1 MLATRT
7 PRAPVGQPHAFREL
21 PAQLP
26 TSKLTMPAPSPL
38 DWTIG
43 PYRIAREIGR
53 GQFGT
58 VYEARDPRDR
68 PIALKLVPLHGPDSE
83 AKLAAE
89 RQGADLQQRFS
100 SATGQN
106 RFVPEVLDHQRI
118 DPYYTIVME
127 LVSGQPLTALI
138 ASGRI
143 RDDRAATIA
152 HAICRFLMA
161 AHAFTTGTGDGA
173 RTILVHGD
181 LKPAHILLLADGSI
195 RVLDFG
201 IAKALA
207 ASKGAT
213 TNLWS
218 SVDYASPE
226 RLESGRVNEH
236 VDLWSLGV
244 MLFEM
249 VSRTRPYAHYEH
261 SRSRLE
267 TAIRTQEPRLRVPA
281 DVDPRLTAI
290 IDKLLAPQI
299 ENRYQSATQAAGDL
313 QAFLDGAPVVAF
325 IEATRANQATLRVSP
340 VTPANGTA
348 WNRPTEPLPKPTPP
362 ILEAAAAAPVR
373 PALVPEIVP
382 ASRPVNSTPGPHA
395 VASRLLDN
403 PWVAAALSLLAPGL
417 GQIYNRDF
425 LRGLFW
431 LVITPGFWI
440 GTAGLLG
447 WPFHLLS
454 AYTAY
459 RRGSRR
465 PEHTHLTVSAGSPA
479 AFAGP

>member
-1 MLATRT
+1 
-7 PRAPVGQPHAFREL
+7 
-21 PAQLP
+21 
-26 TSKLTMPAPSPL
+26 MPATTAL
-38 DWTIG
+38 DWTLG
-43 PYRIAREIGR
+43 QYRIAREIGR
-53 GQFGT
+53 GEFGT
-58 VYEARDPRDR
+58 VYEALDAQGRL
-68 PIALKLVPLHGPDSE
+68 IALKLVPLHGPDSD

-100 SATGQN
+100 RIAGQL
-106 RFVPEVLDHQRI
+106 VPEVIDQQRI
-118 DPYYTIVME
+118 DPYYAIAME
-127 LVSGQPLTALI
+127 LVCGQPLTALI
-138 ASGRI
+138 GGGRI

-152 HAICRFLMA
+152 HAISQFLIA
-161 AHAFTTGTGDGA
+161 AHAFTTTTDEGA

-207 ASKGAT
+207 ASRGAT

-281 DVDPRLTAI
+281 GVDPRLTAI

-299 ENRYQSATQAAGDL
+299 ENRYQSATQVAGDL

-325 IEATRANQATLRVSP
+325 IEAARANQATVRVLP
-340 VTPANGTA
+340 VTDEGRTEGNQ
-348 WNRPTEPLPKPTPP
+348 PTEPLPQPSPP
-362 ILEAAAAAPVR
+362 PPFDAAVAAPVQAGSIIEAA
-373 PALVPEIVP
+373 PGD
-382 ASRPVNSTPGPHA
+382 RPVNSKPQQHSVG
-395 VASRLLDN
+395 SRLLDN
-403 PWVAAALSLLAPGL
+403 PWVAAALSLIAPGL

-425 LRGLFW
+425 LRGLVW

-440 GTAGLLG
+440 GSAGLLG
-447 WPFHLLS
+447 WPFHLIS
-454 AYTAY
+454 AYTAF
-459 RRGSRR
+459 RRGHRR
-465 PEHTHLTVSAGSPA
+465 PEQPDLAVPAGPPA
-479 AFAGP
+479 AFAGS